1 MVRAIPRPSGTPASS
16 RRWAT
21 SLPGPTYWWSSPATG
36 TSAPASAGPPG
47 RASPRSSASNASAPA
62 SRPPTTPRYPR
73 LRRLAQPPAT
83 RSLERQRRE
92 VGERRGQQPARAA
105 QRAAAPQRA
114 QADGDRLG
122 GLRALGPRRDV
133 RRAHHAGGQRL
144 VERDHPVALGDA
156 QPQVV
161 FRGVAVARVVAPE
174 GQHQVAAEGGRGVGD
189 RVEAHQHAPDVPGGE
204 ARARC
209 ELAALRVDLALAAP
223 DDGHG
228 GLGVEDRKLALE
240 APGLRP
246 VVGVLHRHD
255 RRPRLPQPG
264 VEGAGDPHVLVH
276 AQDADPGVPG
286 GERLGDLHRAVGR
299 PVVDHDQLQRLDR
312 LSQHRVDRPRER
324 VLVVVGADED
334 ADPRGHGEARPVY
347 GSQCR
352 PCRWISPTRADTT
365 SICAPRPSSASTNRS
380 RLGSPGPPPGASWT
394 GDRATARCRTSSRRP
409 GWTSPRSI
417 TGPTRRSTAT
427 APWSATPT
435 WRPTSAQ
442 THAGSPSRT
451 PPSTPS

>member
-204 ARARC
+204 
-209 ELAALRVDLALAAP
+209 
-223 DDGHG
+223 
-228 GLGVEDRKLALE
+228 
-240 APGLRP
+240 
-246 VVGVLHRHD
+246 
-255 RRPRLPQPG
+255 
-264 VEGAGDPHVLVH
+264 
-276 AQDADPGVPG
+276 
-286 GERLGDLHRAVGR
+286 RLGDLHRAVSR
-299 PVVDHDQLQRLDR
+299 PVVDHDQLQGLAR
-312 LSQHRVDRPRER
+312 LSQHRVDCPRER